1 MPEKDPNGVPRPL
14 PPERVDPAANNSG
27 ILIGEVKDPSPTV
40 AGVQQPD
47 NYKTAFVKVYQD
59 AGVIG
64 VAMLTL
70 LGLCVLMGLFNVR
83 LLKMYTSLTESRDR
97 LDQARTIALEK
108 MSLTV
113 LTLQSTVTLELA
125 SLKQTIADQYS
136 KLDRLSSESDKKL
149 EILRREE
156 VLMDKIADRLTQI
169 EFAQSHRDTKD

>member
-1 MPEKDPNGVPRPL
+1 
-14 PPERVDPAANNSG
+14 
-27 ILIGEVKDPSPTV
+27 VKDPSPTV